1 MKNYNTFLN
10 KKIMYHV
17 TDKKNIDSILNKGL
31 LINQDYYMTEGGSWA
46 TEVYG
51 CNPIFL
57 SKYPDKTNTQEL
69 LLAGDIIFEVDVTD
83 LDLIADL
90 PSLIDNGAYIG
101 PDVDCLYWME
111 GEEPEE
117 LIDFLDQDGQLYF
130 EDLLNPD
137 PMLIG
142 EVINLTGSAAYNK
155 NIDKKRIKLYEKI

>member
-17 TDKKNIDSILNKGL
+17 TNKKNIDSILNKGL
-31 LINQDYYMTEGGSWA
+31 LINQDYYMTEGGTWS

-57 SKYPDKTNTQEL
+57 SKYPDKTNNQDL
-69 LLAGDIIFEVDVTD
+69 LTADDVIFEVDVTD

-90 PSLIDNGAYIG
+90 PSLIDHGAYIS
-101 PDVDCLYWME
+101 DDCLYWME

-117 LIDFLDQDGQLYF
+117 LIDFLDEDGQLYF

-137 PMLIG
+137 SILIT